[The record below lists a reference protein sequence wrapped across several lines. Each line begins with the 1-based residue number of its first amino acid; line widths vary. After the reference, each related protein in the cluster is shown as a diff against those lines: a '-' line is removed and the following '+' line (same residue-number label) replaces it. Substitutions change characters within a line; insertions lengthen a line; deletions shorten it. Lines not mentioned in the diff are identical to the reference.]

1 GNANGNNAPEP
12 TQMIGL
18 FICEKVHG
26 NTNVVWNADP
36 LCDPCAPQAPNN
48 PPPSIEENFGTPF
61 KVKAWPNPAE
71 TDFNLK
77 VLSTNSEARISI
89 SVYDMSNK
97 LVFEDTF
104 NFNDEYKFGEKL
116 DSGVYI
122 VKITQGDQ
130 SDVLRLIKNAQ

>member
-1 GNANGNNAPEP
+1 
-12 TQMIGL
+12 
-18 FICEKVHG
+18 HG

-36 LCDPCAPQAPNN
+36 LCDPCAPEAPNN

-61 KVKAWPNPAE
+61 KVKAWPNPTE
-71 TDFNLK
+71 KVFNLK
-77 VLSTNSEARISI
+77 VLSTNSEATISI
-89 SVYDMSNK
+89 SVFDMSNK
-97 LVFEDTF
+97 LVLKDTF
-104 NFNDEYKFGEKL
+104 SLNDEYSFGDKL